1 MNLKFQSSRK
11 ISLKSLLIVPFVL
24 QIVGAVGLVGYLS
37 FRNGNRAVND
47 VAAQLRS
54 ELTARIEQQ
63 LRDYI
68 EVPFRINQI
77 NAASFA
83 RGEIVLTQLD
93 DAYPFW
99 QQSKT
104 FPTTNL
110 VYCGGEADGA
120 FLSVGRTYNAG
131 LVLQLLYSNPST
143 NLLLNYRQID
153 DEGNI
158 GSLTQVGANPYD
170 PRLRPWYQAAKE
182 AGTAT
187 WSDIYLDFDAQVPVV
202 TASQPV
208 YDAIGAL
215 KGVCATDFLL
225 SVEMDQF
232 LSQLQ
237 VGQSG
242 ETFVIERS
250 GLLVSSS
257 TAQEE
262 KLIRGEGESTERIA
276 ATESQNPLV
285 SNTAR
290 YLLDYFDDLNDIQS
304 VQQLSFAVE
313 GQRQFVQVSPFQD
326 ERGLDWLIVVA
337 VPESDFMAQINANT
351 RNTIL
356 LSLGALGL
364 ATVLGLFT
372 ANRIAKPILQINQ
385 ASQAIADGQLDQH
398 IEAQNIGELD
408 GLAQSFNRMAHQLQQ
423 AFADLET
430 ANKDLEKRVEE
441 RTAELQAAND
451 EILSL
456 NQQLQSENLRMGA
469 ELAVAKQIQQMILP
483 REEELSAISDLDI
496 AGFMQPADEVGGDYY
511 DVLSHNGGIKIG
523 IGDVTGHGLES
534 GVVML
539 MMQTAIRTLQT
550 HNETDPVKFFDT
562 LNRTIHGN
570 IQRMKSAKNL
580 TLMLLDYRDGQLN
593 LSGQHEDVI
602 IVRSSGEIQQI
613 DTFDLGFPLALEED
627 IRPFIQTMQISLD
640 PGDVLVL
647 HTDGITEAINDQ
659 KQQYGVERLL
669 TVIKTHLEQSALE
682 IRQAVIADIQ
692 HYMGTQP
699 LRDDLTLVVL
709 KQKS

>member
-1 MNLKFQSSRK
+1 MDQKLKSSRK
-11 ISLKSLLIVPFVL
+11 ISLRSLLIVPFVL

-68 EVPFRINQI
+68 EIPFRINQI

-83 RGEIVLTQLD
+83 RGEIELTQLE

-110 VYCGGEADGA
+110 VYCGGDTDGA
-120 FLSVGRTYNAG
+120 FLSVGRTNDAA
-131 LVLQLLYSNPST
+131 LALQLEYSNPAT
-143 NLLLNYRQID
+143 DYLLYYHQLD
-153 DEGNI
+153 GEGNI
-158 GSLTQVGANPYD
+158 GRITQIGQKPYD
-170 PRLRPWYQAAKE
+170 PRLRPWYQAAQ
-182 AGTAT
+182 AIGSAT
-187 WSDIYLDFDAQVPVV
+187 WSEIYLDFDALVPVV

-208 YDAIGAL
+208 YDETGAL

-225 SVEMDQF
+225 SVELDQF
-232 LSQLQ
+232 LSQLEI
-237 VGQSG
+237 GKSG

-257 TAQEE
+257 TSQEE
-262 KLIRGEGESTERIA
+262 ELIRGEGEETQRIA

-285 SNTAR
+285 SSTAK
-290 YLLDYFDDLNDIQS
+290 YLLERFGDLNQIQS
-304 VQQLSFAVE
+304 VQQLSFE
-313 GQRQFVQVSPFQD
+313 IDGQREFVQVAPFQD
-326 ERGLDWLIVVA
+326 QRGLDWLIVVA
-337 VPESDFMAQINANT
+337 VPENDFMAQINANT

-356 LSLGALGL
+356 LCLGALGL
-364 ATVLGLFT
+364 ATALGLFT
-372 ANRIAKPILQINQ
+372 AHRISKPILRINQ

-398 IEAQNIGELD
+398 VETQDIGELE
-408 GLAQSFNRMAHQLQQ
+408 GLAQSFNRMAQQLQQ
-423 AFADLET
+423 AFSALAT
-430 ANKDLEKRVEE
+430 ANQELEQRVEE

-451 EILSL
+451 EISSL
-456 NQQLQSENLRMGA
+456 NQQLQSENLRMSA

-483 REEELSAISDLDI
+483 REEELAQINELDI

-511 DVLSHNGGIKIG
+511 DVLRHNGTVKIG

-562 LNRTIHGN
+562 LNRAIHNN
-570 IQRMKSAKNL
+570 ILRMNSTKNL
-580 TLMLLDYRDGQLN
+580 TLMLLDYEAGQLK
-593 LSGQHEDVI
+593 LSGQHEEVI
-602 IVRSSGEIQQI
+602 VVRSHGAIEQI

-627 IRPFIQTMQISLD
+627 IRPFINQVQIKLD
-640 PGDVLVL
+640 PGDIVVLY
-647 HTDGITEAINDQ
+647 TDGITEAINAQ
-659 KQQYGVERLL
+659 RQQYGLERLQQ
-669 TVIKTHLEQSALE
+669 VVQQHLKQPAAE
-682 IRQAVIADIQ
+682 IRQAVIADVQ
-692 HYMGTQP
+692 HYIGTQT

-709 KQKS
+709 KQK